1 MDNNTVVLSVVED
14 LIHWPLPPADPFSV
28 DPATFGAGGADAD
41 ADVIWREEAPL
52 TAGGAED
59 LDEEPGERRRSRYDA
74 VLRLPALAQALGSRW
89 AKVEVIPY
97 LLRCIEEEDAELSF
111 VTGMA
116 LIDFATSTF
125 MYQRQPGAFLS
136 SSNVRPESLFVDNG
150 RPLSLENLL
159 PVVVSMG
166 ASNDAGVRRFLVE
179 VVIPMLFFG
188 VPLERNPDLCD
199 WKAKYLKVWP
209 DGGDGAEL
217 GDEPKITFDTNG
229 GNSNNS
235 SRSSGSMNYSYSY
248 ATNGG
253 NSGRRERERNRVE
266 MRHSSEYNG
275 GGRNI
280 GKYHAGKSALGSTT
294 EVWDPFQ
301 INLYANRLRSSV
313 VTFLRDVSKE
323 KSEAEGP
330 IMASSGNAIKAQDY
344 TEDSCRREAFR
355 SRWTLFVGLM
365 ESMLKSEYAAAVSTA
380 VECISNVF
388 SCIAWFERMERRQEF
403 RQSLS
408 PTLLRSTEELVTFV
422 FTTTRT
428 HVGRSIRSGAE
439 RPCEDLMMLLSE
451 HRLIVT
457 RNPATS
463 SKIAESRGSI
473 ALGCGGLGAAERE
486 VWNLFMGGNA
496 PVMHRVVR
504 MSLLSSLP
512 QLIRWTK
519 TTARS
524 QFAGALDWMDGLSFF
539 SVSNVFLQA
548 IAAPIPTLFA
558 SEEGGSG
565 NDDKDLHEDCSVRA
579 KMTTIKEKGKKK
591 GVDTPHVMWPP
602 LESEVCHDSGI
613 AEAVIDGVQ
622 HLLDELLRPHTIK
635 DFLQGKGDCNSE
647 LTLVEKR
654 DRLLQLCKIYRDC
667 VVGLAALPSWRT
679 RWLAT
684 QRLPQITA
692 AVVEVLRRVGDDD
705 PKDGPALVE
714 VCTEFLCQLHVE
726 QWSSAEGRDRHMREL
741 VRDKE
746 EEVRCVI
753 SVCAAGVFR
762 ALGQGMFCLVFPR
775 GVVVDMKPKRR
786 VVSETHESSSVS
798 KVRHADPAKLDTV
811 GREAGNNG
819 DNGHG
824 GLLSVSILKRLLPKL
839 FDVVFSSCACVL
851 HDPEER
857 VRAGAAA
864 GLSALARTLSAM
876 VMACDL
882 HVDELGKST
891 WLQYLEGTTMSLMML
906 LTDKSPTVQI
916 ALVTELAALLVSSA
930 VETGR
935 LAATISSHRKD
946 GAAQL
951 RREALI
957 TCLQSLS
964 RHEVWRYRERYARIL
979 SEMCV
984 KFLAPN
990 SLAAVEAV
998 SLPLGGEAHILE
1010 DGLRE
1015 SSVAAGRPSG
1025 VVVAEDGVNP
1035 LHGFAKEAL
1044 LPLLVEVLFDKVKAV
1059 RDSALESL
1067 EKMCDQLSA
1076 ARSQLQAA
1084 SSGDDNS
1091 SGVGGVGRSAVDVGG
1106 SRGGMS
1112 HGTASSSKSNRQK
1125 PYHNQQQHDDDVFIN
1140 DTLWP
1145 LIVSSPKAMATYL
1158 SRSSLL
1164 RIAVR
1169 LGVDKESILLPLF
1182 DHLGHDAV
1190 LNVRLV
1196 VAKELYGIL
1205 AGSSTSASTPAAR
1218 TSKVTFTD
1226 QEKNGVV
1233 LQLLRLL
1240 VEDKSGDVRDE
1251 AAKALKICF

>member
-41 ADVIWREEAPL
+41 ADAIWREEAPL

-59 LDEEPGERRRSRYDA
+59 LDEEPGERQRSRYDA

-125 MYQRQPGAFLS
+125 TYQRQPGSFLS
-136 SSNVRPESLFVDNG
+136 SSNVRPVTSFLDSG

-217 GDEPKITFDTNG
+217 GDEPKITFDTSG
-229 GNSNNS
+229 GS
-235 SRSSGSMNYSYSY
+235 SSGGMNYSSFT
-248 ATNGG
+248 TNGG
-253 NSGRRERERNRVE
+253 HSGRRERARNRVE
-266 MRHSSEYNG
+266 MRHSTGCNG
-275 GGRNI
+275 GGWNT

-313 VTFLRDVSKE
+313 ATFLRDVSKE
-323 KSEAEGP
+323 KAEAEGP
-330 IMASSGNAIKAQDY
+330 IMASSGNAIEAHDY
-344 TEDSCRREAFR
+344 TENSCRREAFR

-365 ESMLKSEYAAAVSTA
+365 ESMLKSEYAAAVSSA

-388 SCIAWFERMERRQEF
+388 SCIAWFERMERRQEL
-403 RQSLS
+403 RPSSS
-408 PTLLRSTEELVTFV
+408 PSLLRSTEELVTFV

-428 HVGRSIRSGAE
+428 HVGRSISSGAE

-463 SKIAESRGSI
+463 STIAECRSSI

-512 QLIRWTK
+512 QLIQWTNSA
-519 TTARS
+519 ARS
-524 QFAGALDWMDGLSFF
+524 QFAGALDWLGGLSFF
-539 SVSNVFLQA
+539 SVSDVFLQA
-548 IAAPIPTLFA
+548 IAAPVPTLFA
-558 SEEGGSG
+558 SEEGGG
-565 NDDKDLHEDCSVRA
+565 GDDEKDLNEDCSVKA
-579 KMTTIKEKGKKK
+579 KTTTIKEKFKKK
-591 GVDTPHVMWPP
+591 GMDTPHAMWPP

-635 DFLQGKGDCNSE
+635 DFLQVKGDCSSE
-647 LTLVEKR
+647 LTLVEKM
-654 DRLLQLCKIYRDC
+654 DRLLQLCRIYRDC

-684 QRLPQITA
+684 QRLPHITT

-705 PKDGPALVE
+705 PRDGPALVE

-726 QWSSAEGRDRHMREL
+726 QWSSVEGRDRHMREL
-741 VRDKE
+741 VRDEE

-775 GVVVDMKPKRR
+775 GVVVDMKSKRL
-786 VVSETHESSSVS
+786 VVSETREGSSVS
-798 KVRHADPAKLDTV
+798 KARHADPTKLDTV
-811 GREAGNNG
+811 GKKAGNNG
-819 DNGHG
+819 GNGHG
-824 GLLSVSILKRLLPKL
+824 GLLSVSILMQLLPKL
-839 FDVVFSSCACVL
+839 FDAVFSSCACVL

-891 WLQYLEGTTMSLMML
+891 WLQYLDGTTMSLMML

-935 LAATISSHRKD
+935 LAATIGSHRKD

-957 TCLQSLS
+957 ACLQSLS

-998 SLPLGGEAHILE
+998 SLPPGGETHILE

-1084 SSGDDNS
+1084 PSSDGNS
-1091 SGVGGVGRSAVDVGG
+1091 SGVGGVGMAAVGGGGGGG
-1106 SRGGMS
+1106 SRGGIS
-1112 HGTASSSKSNRQK
+1112 RGTASRSKSNRQK

-1145 LIVSSPKAMATYL
+1145 LIVRSPKAMATYL

-1169 LGVDKESILLPLF
+1169 LGVDKESILLPLL

-1205 AGSSTSASTPAAR
+1205 AGSSNSSSTPAAR

-1251 AAKALKICF
+1251 AAKALKLCF